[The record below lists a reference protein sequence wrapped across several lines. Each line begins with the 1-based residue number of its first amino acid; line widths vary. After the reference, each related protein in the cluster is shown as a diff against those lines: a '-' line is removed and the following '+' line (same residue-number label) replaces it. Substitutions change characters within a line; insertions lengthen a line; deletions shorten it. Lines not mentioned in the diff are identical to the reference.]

1 MCLNVGIFS
10 YISDTSTME
19 NRTSRMSILTGI
31 FGFGSI
37 IGIQIGGNVT
47 NYSAIFIAA
56 ASLGIIGICYTVF
69 VLEESLDKSLLTDGK
84 QSVLSQVIGCFKT
97 TIKKRPCR
105 DRIMLFINLFQF
117 MCFMLCIN
125 TNEFDYLMT
134 RLKFSWTRKDFSNF
148 MTVKG
153 CIRIAG

>member
-1 MCLNVGIFS
+1 MCFNVGVFS
-10 YISDTSTME
+10 YLSDTSTPE

-47 NYSAIFIAA
+47 NYIIVFVSAAV
-56 ASLGIIGICYTVF
+56 LGVAGICYTVF
-69 VLEESLDKSLLTDGK
+69 VLEESLDKKLRTDGK
-84 QSVLSQVIGCFKT
+84 ASVITQLLGSVRT
-97 TIKKRPCR
+97 TMKKRPGR
-105 DRIMLFINLFQF
+105 DRIMLFISLFQF
-117 MCFMLCIN
+117 VSFMLCIN

-153 CIRIAG
+153 CVRIAG